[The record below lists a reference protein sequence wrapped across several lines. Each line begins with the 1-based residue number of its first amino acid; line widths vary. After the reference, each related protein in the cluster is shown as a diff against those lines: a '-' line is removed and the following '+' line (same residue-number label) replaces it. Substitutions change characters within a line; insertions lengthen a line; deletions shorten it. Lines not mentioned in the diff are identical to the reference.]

1 MCIRDS
7 NKPVKEGFKVPLNI
21 GKFPLMPLLGIVTS
35 MFMIVN
41 LTFDVLLL
49 GSVLVILGIVLYFI
63 LNVNSEYQG
72 KRA

>member
-1 MCIRDS
+1 
-7 NKPVKEGFKVPLNI
+7 
-21 GKFPLMPLLGIVTS
+21 MPLLGIVTS

-49 GSVLVILGIVLYFI
+49 GSVLVILGMVFYFI
-63 LNVNSEYQG
+63 LNMNREYQG